1 MPAKK
6 KEETAVAEGLFP
18 ALPEDLA
25 ELSDEELAEL
35 LKDHKSAADM
45 IEQDDADYIGDLDGD
60 QIIAEL
66 ALGAEQMEK
75 LETEIAARAEQRD
88 AFEAQKA
95 ELLSRFKREE
105 EAEQEEAEEPVAEL
119 ADEAE
124 GEGEGDDGDGD
135 DGDDGDEGEEAPA
148 EVEEASVEPLT
159 AGSNGGSSKHYRR
172 PPRATRE
179 RLAPPKP
186 KGTPL
191 IAAAGAPGIRNPG
204 EALTRMDLAQAMVE
218 AVKRLGT
225 PTKHEKGVEDR
236 HLLARAD
243 FPFPEE
249 RILKPGEPT
258 QNSAKIAAI
267 GSPFFG
273 GPAALEPLV
282 ASGGLCAPLTPFY
295 DIPDFAVRDRP
306 VRDALPS
313 FQAVRGGVSVPSVS
327 TIGDITTAITVIEE
341 DEDAQGG
348 TFATKSCQDFT
359 CPSWTDVPV
368 GIISHCREY
377 GNLNAMAWPEG
388 IAHENNL
395 TLAAHARTAE
405 QRLLDRI
412 KSLSINVTTASVY
425 NAAFDLIYGM
435 VRAASGIRFRL
446 RLGENAPVLR
456 SLMPV
461 WVLDLL
467 VADSAA
473 SQVDDRFKARAEVER
488 ILRGA
493 GVVPAFYLD
502 TPSTGT
508 SQGFAAETASALDD
522 FPDDVQYA
530 LYVEGEFLHLDGGV
544 LELGI
549 VRDSTL
555 NSTNDYQVFGE
566 TFENVA
572 RIGPTQGA
580 LWVTATVCP
589 DGTFPALQTAL
600 SCA

>member
-1 MPAKK
+1 MPPKK
-6 KEETAVAEGLFP
+6 KEEAVVEGLFP
-18 ALPEDLA
+18 ALPEDLS
-25 ELSDEELAEL
+25 ELTDEELATL
-35 LKDHKSAADM
+35 LEDHNSAAKM
-45 IEQDDADYIGDLDGD
+45 IDEEDAEFIGDLNAE
-60 QIIAEL
+60 QILEEL
-66 ALGAEQMEK
+66 ALGAEQKQKIED
-75 LETEIAARAEQRD
+75 EIA
-88 AFEAQKA
+88 
-95 ELLSRFKREE
+95 SRVAAREE
-105 EAEQEEAEEPVAEL
+105 YQNQKDELMSKFKQPEEEPVAEL
-119 ADEAE
+119 AGESEGGDDGGEGGDEGGDGEPEPE
-124 GEGEGDDGDGD
+124 GEGEP
-135 DGDDGDEGEEAPA
+135 EGEAAAEA
-148 EVEEASVEPLT
+148 EEATVEPVT
-159 AGSNGGSSKHYRR
+159 AAANGRTRVMRR
-172 PPRATRE
+172 PPAAARE
-179 RLAPPKP
+179 RMVEEKP

-191 IAAAGAPGIRNPG
+191 IAAAGGPGIRNPG
-204 EALTRMDLAQAMVE
+204 APMTRMDLAAAMVE

-225 PTKHEKGVEDR
+225 PTKHEKGVEER
-236 HLLARAD
+236 YLLARAD
-243 FPFPEE
+243 YPFPED
-249 RILKPGEPT
+249 RILRPGEPS

-267 GSPFFG
+267 GSPFVG
-273 GPAALEPLV
+273 GDAGLQPLV

-306 VRDALPS
+306 VRGALPS

-341 DEDAQGG
+341 DEDALGG

-359 CPSWTDVPV
+359 CPTWTDVPV

-388 IAHENNL
+388 ISHENNL
-395 TLAAHARTAE
+395 TMAAHARTAE
-405 QRLLDRI
+405 TRLLDRI
-412 KSLSINVTTASVY
+412 KTLSINVTSASVY
-425 NAAFDLIYGM
+425 NAAFDLIYAAT
-435 VRAASGIRFRL
+435 RAAAGIRYRL

-456 SLMPV
+456 ALMPV

-502 TPSTGT
+502 SPSTGT
-508 SQGFAAETASALDD
+508 FQGFAAETASALDD
-522 FPDDVQYA
+522 FPDDVQWA

-555 NSTNDYQVFGE
+555 NQTNDYQVFGE

-580 LWVTATVCP
+580 LWVTSTVCP

-600 SCA
+600 AC